1 MAKLS
6 TLLVGA
12 AVAGLL
18 AGAAAPEAQAEPG
31 VTPVHEKASCNGKN
45 GCDKKKDE
53 KKKDGDK
60 SKGKDKDGKAACSAR
75 KSEGKHSCSG
85 EKDDGK
91 ASCSEKGSCSH

>member
-18 AGAAAPEAQAEPG
+18 AGAAAPDAQAAEPG
-31 VTPVHEKASCNGKN
+31 LTPVHEKASCNGKN
-45 GCDKKKDE
+45 GCDKKKDD

-60 SKGKDKDGKAACSAR
+60 SKDKDGKASCSA
-75 KSEGKHSCSG
+75 KKGEGKHSCSG
-85 EKDDGK
+85 GKDDGK